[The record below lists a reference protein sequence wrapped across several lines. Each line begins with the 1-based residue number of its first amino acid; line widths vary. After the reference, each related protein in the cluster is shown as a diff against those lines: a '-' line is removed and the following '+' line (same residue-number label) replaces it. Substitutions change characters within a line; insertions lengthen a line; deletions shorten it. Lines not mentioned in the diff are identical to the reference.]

1 MYVYHCGIIT
11 VGNNHGPCRY
21 CFAISW
27 ITFTHLHRGLTR
39 WGSSS
44 ESCER
49 TKYDSYYANR
59 FRVLPRCIAI
69 ICISIFNDFCIE
81 YAIKMQSCT
90 RPTSRFIGQSWVL
103 FFFLIINSS
112 LRLEFKVGYC
122 VDDLLNN
129 MLITETPMRPLFY
142 FTTYTILRSRT
153 CRKQCPHANKAR

>member
-1 MYVYHCGIIT
+1 M
-11 VGNNHGPCRY
+11 GNNHGPCRY

-27 ITFTHLHRGLTR
+27 ITFTHLHKGLTR
-39 WGSSS
+39 WGWSS

-59 FRVLPRCIAI
+59 FRVPPRCIAI
-69 ICISIFNDFCIE
+69 ICISIFNDFPIE

-90 RPTSRFIGQSWVL
+90 RPTSRFIGQSWV
-103 FFFLIINSS
+103 FFFNINSS

-129 MLITETPMRPLFY
+129 VLITETSMRPLSY
-142 FTTYTILRSRT
+142 FTYTILRSSS
-153 CRKQCPHANKAR
+153 CRKQSPHANKTR